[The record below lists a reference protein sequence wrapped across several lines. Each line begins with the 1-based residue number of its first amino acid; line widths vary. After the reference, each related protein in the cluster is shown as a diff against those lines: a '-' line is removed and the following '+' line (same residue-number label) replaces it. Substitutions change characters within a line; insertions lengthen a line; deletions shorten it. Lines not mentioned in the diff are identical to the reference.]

1 MKILLIIS
9 LLLCNAL
16 AVSAQTKKY
25 RWFTELCEY
34 EGTYDAS
41 RYTEKQIEAT
51 YQLYFAG
58 DFNLQTDATAQRHED
73 VGSLSLDAL
82 SEEYTTKSNVLRGLD
97 IVKLPYWIKLKE
109 RKLKELEQVYNLSRV
124 TIEAYENPAR
134 LKAYTPA
141 ASCVKT
147 YVDPLIEGGNALLIT
162 WRKLDEESRQRN
174 ANPERLR
181 RIFEDRYNSP
191 EKLRHAQIQVMRFG
205 WWNCANAFVQRV
217 EQNDTP
223 EKNFKKLFKRVRTI
237 SCDEP

>member
-1 MKILLIIS
+1 MKILLIVS

-25 RWFTELCEY
+25 RWMTELCEY

-41 RYTEKQIEAT
+41 RYTEKQLEAT

-58 DFNLQTDATAQRHED
+58 DFNLQTDATARRYED
-73 VGSLSLDAL
+73 IGSLSLDAL
-82 SEEYTTKSNVLRGLD
+82 SEEYATKSSALRALD
-97 IVKLPYWIKLKE
+97 IVNLPYWKTLKE
-109 RKLKELEQVYNLSRV
+109 RKLKEMEQVYNLSRV

-141 ASCVKT
+141 AACVKT
-147 YVDPLIEGGNALLIT
+147 YVEPLMAGGNALLIT
-162 WRKLDEESRQRN
+162 WRKLDEESRRRN

-181 RIFEDRYNSP
+181 RVFEARYNSP
-191 EKLRHAQIQVMRFG
+191 EKHQHAQIQVMRFG

-217 EQNDTP
+217 EHTDAP
-223 EKNFKKLFKRVRTI
+223 EKNFKKLFTRVRTI